1 MFKKILGF
9 LKKFQWKSEAPEPE
23 PKVLTFKP
31 WTQIM
36 YEAAVYEIAPTDDG
50 QWAACICLFMNK
62 PDHTSNP
69 LENDALMFQMNI
81 IFPTPEEVV
90 TYLHMMG
97 PLFLGISANAIQIDK
112 TGEIVKIWSV
122 AQPNIQP
129 TVLNNN
135 IVMPTHAGTNTVN

>member
-1 MFKKILGF
+1 MYKKILAF
-9 LKKFQWKSEAPEPE
+9 LKRFQSRFKPIK
-23 PKVLTFKP
+23 PKVLSFKP
-31 WTQIM
+31 WAQVQ

-69 LENDALMFQMNI
+69 LENDALMFQMSI

-90 TYLHMMG
+90 TYLHLLG
-97 PLFLGISANAIQIDK
+97 PLFIGTSGNAIQIDQ

-122 AQPNIQP
+122 ANPNVQSSVINSN
-129 TVLNNN
+129 V
-135 IVMPTHAGTNTVN
+135 IRATHAGTNTVN